1 MIYRYNSQRYYGQKR
16 VIILKLDDWMNNL
29 STQALILKYSQY
41 FDQTMR
47 PEKGWIRLEKLKKM
61 K

>member
-1 MIYRYNSQRYYGQKR
+1 MIYRYNSQRYCGQKMSY
-16 VIILKLDDWMNNL
+16 ILKLDDWMNNL
-29 STQALILKYSQY
+29 STQALRLKYSQY

-47 PEKGWIRLEKLKKM
+47 PEKGWIRLEKLKKL